1 MSYIFVVARYNEN
14 IDWLEPEKDHCI
26 IYNKGEKLQVENE
39 IMLNNVGRESETYL
53 HYIITNYDNLP
64 DIVIFTQAMIE
75 DHREID
81 PLDYLYDL
89 REEAMLYG
97 KSNYFMYHYND
108 YSENFPNWDS
118 CWTSEW
124 NILEDGSFFL
134 PDNYYQNTPVR
145 FIDWFKKNVNEDYP
159 DPIHIYC
166 NGLFAVR
173 KEKIL
178 RRSLHYYQQLIL
190 QVNHHINPVEGHF
203 FERSWFYIFA

>member
-14 IDWLEPEKDHCI
+14 VDWLHTEKDHCI
-26 IYNKGEKLQVENE
+26 IYNKGEKLNIENE
-39 IMLNNVGRESETYL
+39 ILLPNVGRESETYL

-64 DIVIFTQAMIE
+64 DIIIFTQAMIE

-81 PLDYLYDL
+81 PLNYLYDL

-97 KSNYFMYHYND
+97 KSNSFMYHYNTKT
-108 YSENFPNWDS
+108 ENFPNWDS

-145 FIDWFKKNVNEDYP
+145 FIDWFKKM
-159 DPIHIYC
+159 
-166 NGLFAVR
+166 
-173 KEKIL
+173 
-178 RRSLHYYQQLIL
+178 
-190 QVNHHINPVEGHF
+190 
-203 FERSWFYIFA
+203 